1 MSLLATVGQVNAVL
15 QTARGLVDA
24 VRGGVSSAAAA
35 PQRPFAEILDEAAS
49 RLMAAR
55 DMDKDGRLGASE
67 LGVSREAFARIDVN
81 GDGVVT
87 KEELIRGHRA
97 FAQDQQ
103 AARLFAKLDADA
115 DARLNAMELGLTAEQ
130 FAQVDVNGDG
140 AVDRGELLGAMLS
153 PTGQQV

>member
-24 VRGGVSSAAAA
+24 VRGGVSGAATA
-35 PQRPFAEILDEAAS
+35 PRRPFAEILDEAAS
-49 RLMAAR
+49 QLMAAR
-55 DMDKDGRLGASE
+55 DMDKNGTLDAAE

-87 KEELIRGHRA
+87 KDELIRGHRA
-97 FAQDQQ
+97 FAQDQH

-153 PTGQQV
+153 QTGQQV